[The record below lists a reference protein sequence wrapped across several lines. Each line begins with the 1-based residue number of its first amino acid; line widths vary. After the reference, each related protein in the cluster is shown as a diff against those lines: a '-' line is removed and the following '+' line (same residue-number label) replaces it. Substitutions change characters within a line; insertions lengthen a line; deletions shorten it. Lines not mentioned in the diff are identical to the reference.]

1 MVCCGPAMWAMR
13 VWPSA
18 ARWSTA
24 IAEPRRSSGTTAKTP
39 SPSMVR
45 FTSTTASSDAIASAT
60 TGWRRSAVAITKPST
75 WRAISASSR
84 CRSRAGS
91 PSVDATRAV

>member
-1 MVCCGPAMWAMR
+1 M
-13 VWPSA
+13 
-18 ARWSTA
+18 
-24 IAEPRRSSGTTAKTP
+24 
-39 SPSMVR
+39 
-45 FTSTTASSDAIASAT
+45 ASAT

-91 PSVDATRAV
+91 PSVDATSAVYPAESSTRSMPRMMGGNSGFSRSGISTPTVNVRRVFSPRAIGFSE